1 MTRLTDIDEDVGLRF
16 TRSGFMRATM
26 VSVAALSAGGAASLA
41 PSRARAAPPKGT
53 VTRYPL
59 HIPPTT
65 SPAGLTLAEA
75 PTVVDLGGGQY
86 SNVIAYN
93 GFFPGPSIVAR
104 RADSASIHLVNGL
117 AEETITHWHGMVV
130 DERNDGGP
138 KYAIPPGATYD
149 YVFTINQRACLN
161 WYHPHPHMLTGKQ
174 VNLGLAGAF
183 IVRDDVESA
192 LGLPFGAHEVP
203 VIIRDATLDRAG
215 NLAYTSTAS
224 ASSTGRTPASS
235 GSPSPTAP
243 RSR

>member
-1 MTRLTDIDEDVGLRF
+1 MSRPTDIDQELRHRL
-16 TRSGFMRATM
+16 TRGGFVRATM
-26 VSVAALSAGGAASLA
+26 VSVAALSAGGAASLS

-59 HIPPTT
+59 HLPPST
-65 SPAGLTLAEA
+65 SPASLTLAEA

-86 SNVIAYN
+86 SNVLAYN

-138 KYAIPPGATYD
+138 KYAVAPGASYD
-149 YVFTINQRACLN
+149 YAFTVNQRASLN
-161 WYHPHPHMLTGKQ
+161 FYHPHAHMLTGKQ
-174 VNLGLAGAF
+174 VNLGLAGGF

-192 LGLPFGAHEVP
+192 LGLPYGAHEVP
-203 VIIRDATLDRAG
+203 LIIRDATLDSSG
-215 NLAYTSTAS
+215 NLV
-224 ASSTGRTPASS
+224 
-235 GSPSPTAP
+235 
-243 RSR
+243 